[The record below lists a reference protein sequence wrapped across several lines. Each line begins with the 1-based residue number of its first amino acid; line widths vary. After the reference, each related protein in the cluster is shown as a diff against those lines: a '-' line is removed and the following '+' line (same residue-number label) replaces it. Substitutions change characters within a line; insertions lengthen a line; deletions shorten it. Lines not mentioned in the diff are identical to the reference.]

1 MDQKFILEL
10 AQYGIT
16 GIAVVFS
23 VFSLFGAFRSG
34 ALTKIRMG
42 SLEIAADN
50 AETSRIRNTIEQS
63 VTGKDD
69 IPFEVE
75 QLTNY
80 YSQILSQSKVSFWF
94 SLVFASL
101 GFVAIVVAAFF
112 YTSESSGT
120 TIAQFVAG
128 TIMEAVASLFF
139 VQSKNAQKSMGDFF
153 DKLRSDRLH
162 LESRKMCEDIKDSQ
176 AQDALKLHLSLHYAG
191 VNNSESIAKHISET
205 VLTSTNNQLNAD
217 SGAVAPS
224 PVS

>member
-1 MDQKFILEL
+1 MEQTIVLEL
-10 AQYGIT
+10 AKYGVT
-16 GIAVVFS
+16 GIAVVFT
-23 VFSLFGAFRSG
+23 VFAVIGAFRSG

-42 SLEIAADN
+42 NLEIATHNAD
-50 AETSRIRNTIEQS
+50 AQRIRSTIEDS

-80 YSQILSQSKVSFWF
+80 YSQILSQSKISFWF

-101 GFVAIVVAAFF
+101 GFVAIIVAAFY
-112 YTSESSGT
+112 YTSEPSGT
-120 TIAQFVAG
+120 TVAQFVAG

-162 LESRKMCEDIKDSQ
+162 LESRKICEGIVDRNS
-176 AQDALKLHLSLHYAG
+176 QDALKLHLVLHYAG
-191 VNNSESIAKHISET
+191 VDNSEAIAKHISEN
-205 VLTSTNNQLNAD
+205 VLTHPNNQLNAD
-217 SGAVAPS
+217 AC
-224 PVS
+224 

>member
-1 MDQKFILEL
+1 MDKSVILEL
-10 AQYGIT
+10 ATIGIT
-16 GIAVVFS
+16 AITVVFS
-23 VFSLFGAFRSG
+23 IFSLIGAFRSG
-34 ALTKIRMG
+34 VLTKVRVG
-42 SLEIAADN
+42 GLEIASN
-50 AETSRIRNTIEQS
+50 SPESQRIRTAIEQT

-80 YSQILSQSKVSFWF
+80 YSQILSQSKIAFWF

-162 LESRKMCEDIKDSQ
+162 LESRKLCDDIANSD
-176 AQDALKLHLSLHYAG
+176 AQDSLKLHLSLHYAG
-191 VNNSESIAKHISET
+191 VKDSDAIAKHISET
-205 VLTSTNNQLNAD
+205 VIASPNKSSQQDAQTTRAAD
-217 SGAVAPS
+217 
-224 PVS
+224 

>member
-1 MDQKFILEL
+1 MDKSVILEL
-10 AQYGIT
+10 ATIGIT
-16 GIAVVFS
+16 AITVVFS
-23 VFSLFGAFRSG
+23 IFSLIGAFRSG
-34 ALTKIRMG
+34 VLTKVRVG
-42 SLEIAADN
+42 GLEIASN
-50 AETSRIRNTIEQS
+50 SPESQRIRTAIEQT

-80 YSQILSQSKVSFWF
+80 YSQILSQSKIAFWF

-162 LESRKMCEDIKDSQ
+162 LESRKLCDDIVNSD
-176 AQDALKLHLSLHYAG
+176 AQDSLKLHLSLHYAG
-191 VNNSESIAKHISET
+191 VKDSDVIAKHISET
-205 VLTSTNNQLNAD
+205 VIA
-217 SGAVAPS
+217 S
-224 PVS
+224 PNKSSQQDAQTTRASA